1 MKRLSLLCAV
11 LLVALATASPLFA
24 AQIRVYVAE
33 FAVTGAANKD
43 ELKSTL
49 QTLFAS
55 RLSTDSVLSVDSPV
69 GADVLVKGSYIAFGK
84 VFSLDAVAKDPSG
97 RVIARAFQQGESQDE
112 LIPAAGRLGQGLAA
126 EIAAKVK
133 PGVVMVPQPAA
144 AAAAPAAA
152 PASDLVRPGAP
163 QPGSD
168 LVKASATSDIVRPQ
182 ELTRTASGGWMSQRL
197 SGTLIGIAPGTVAA
211 DGTREFYVAD
221 EQALRLYRKSDVM
234 KLVAEVSFSPRERV
248 LGVDSA
254 DLDGN
259 GTPEAYVTIVD
270 GDSLASQ
277 VWVADGNTLRRA
289 AAKLPYFFRGMT
301 LDGREHTI
309 YAQQMSSDKDF
320 YGDVHELV
328 KTGDRY
334 ELRNPVPL
342 PRFGYLYNFNR
353 FQDGA
358 GNSHTVVINEDGYL
372 IVYSA
377 AGEELWRSS
386 DKFGGSE
393 TYFKREDLAS
403 VRTTGDP
410 FRWIFLEQRI
420 TVTPSGEVIVPKNEG
435 MFVIGNNRAYKKSSV
450 YAFAWN
456 GSSLDEV
463 WHTRQSQNYLADYF
477 YDAGRKE
484 LVALE
489 VVKKEG
495 LLDKGASVVT
505 VKRLE

>member
-1 MKRLSLLCAV
+1 MKKLSLLCAV
-11 LLVALATASPLFA
+11 LLVALTTASTLFA
-24 AQIRVYVAE
+24 AQIRVYVSE
-33 FAVTGAANKD
+33 FAVTGVANKD

-84 VFSLDAVAKDPSG
+84 VFSLDAVAKDPGG

-112 LIPAAGRLGQGLAA
+112 LIPAAGKLGQSLAA

-133 PGVVMVPQPAA
+133 PGVVMVPQPVAV
-144 AAAAPAAA
+144 AAPVAA

-168 LVKASATSDIVRPQ
+168 LVKASTTSDIVRPQ
-182 ELTRTASGGWMSQRL
+182 ELTRTASGAWMSQRL
-197 SGTLIGIAPGTVAA
+197 SGTLIGIAPGKEAS

-221 EQALRLYRKSDVM
+221 EQSLRLYRRADNL

-270 GDSLASQ
+270 GESLASQ
-277 VWVADGNTLRRA
+277 VWAADGNTLKRV
-289 AAKLPYFFRGMT
+289 AAKLPYFLRGIA
-301 LDGREHTI
+301 LNGKEHRI

-320 YGDVHELV
+320 YGDVQELV

-334 ELRNPVPL
+334 ELKNPVTL

-358 GNSHTVVINEDGYL
+358 GTSYTVVINEDGYL

-386 DKFGGSE
+386 DKFGGSD
-393 TYFKREDLAS
+393 TYFKREDLAN

-420 TVTPSGEVIVPKNEG
+420 TVTPAGEVVVPKNEG

-450 YAFAWN
+450 YSFAWN

-463 WHTRQSQNYLADYF
+463 WHTKQSQNYLADYI

-484 LVALE
+484 LLALE

-495 LLDKGASVVT
+495 LMDKGASVVA